1 MSNKYQ
7 LEFTKKAARKYKKLT
22 LNNKQLQQ
30 KIQEAL
36 KTLIDNPFHSRL
48 KTHKVQISDYGIV
61 YSSSATKDI
70 RIIWEFEKDRIIIVL
85 LDIGGH
91 SGSKSVYK

>member
-1 MSNKYQ
+1 MNKYH

-22 LNNKQLQQ
+22 TKNIHLQG
-30 KIQEAL
+30 KIQEIL
-36 KTLIDNPFHSRL
+36 KILVDNPFHSKL
-48 KTHKVQISDYGIV
+48 QTHKVQITNYGIV
-61 YSSSATKDI
+61 YSSRITQDL
-70 RIIWEFEKDRIIIVL
+70 RIIWELEKERITIVL

>member
-7 LEFTKKAARKYKKLT
+7 LEVTKKAARKYKKLT
-22 LNNKQLQQ
+22 TKNIHLQE
-30 KIQEAL
+30 KIQEVL
-36 KTLIDNPFHSRL
+36 KILVDNPFHSKL
-48 KTHKVQISDYGIV
+48 KTHKVQITNYGIV

-70 RIIWEFEKDRIIIVL
+70 RIIWEFEKEKITVVL

-91 SGSKSVYK
+91 SGSKGVYK